1 MSNSRSKPA
10 ACWTLAA
17 TTSFVTRV
25 SCHSMHVPRAARRLP
40 HHGAGQGII
49 RLQSDRHAEDEDGVM
64 VIATAQASD
73 ADVLAR
79 IRDGKLIET
88 VDQMSGAYLEGI
100 IRILTVS

>member
-25 SCHSMHVPRAARRLP
+25 SSHSMHVPHAARRLP

-49 RLQSDRHAEDEDGVM
+49 RLQSDRHAEDEDEDSVM

-88 VDQMSGAYLEGI
+88 VDQMSGAYLEG
-100 IRILTVS
+100 